1 MLGMI
6 NVESYAHSK
15 REGFEM
21 KDNIKMRSAGSLCGL
36 ENADIRN
43 VFKAMGYSDDDLAAQ
58 RPVIGVANSW
68 NTLIPGHFNLNQISE
83 QVKKGI
89 HRAGGTVCEFG
100 VIGLC
105 DALAKD
111 YFNYVLPS
119 REVICDSVEI
129 MAGGNPLD
137 GIVLL
142 ASCDKIVPGMLMAAA
157 RLDIP
162 AILVHGGPMLGGV
175 EFGGRKSD
183 STSVSEAMGM
193 YKTGKISLE
202 EYKTIEDLSCPT
214 CGSCSFMGTANTM
227 CCLTEALGM
236 SLTDGAAIP
245 AVYADRLRVAE
256 QSGEAICHLVK
267 QGITAKD
274 IITKEALENAVK
286 VCLTIGGSTNAVL
299 HLSALAYE
307 AEADIKILDAFD
319 EFSKNTPTI
328 ARVFPAANYDME
340 DFWRAGGI
348 PRVID
353 RLQSVLH
360 MDVMT
365 CTGRTMKENIE
376 RHQYRFN
383 ENNEVITT
391 MDQPFA
397 TSGGLAVLRGNL
409 APNTGISKPA
419 AIDPSVR
426 QFTGTAVVFDSEE
439 SANQAILD
447 GEIKAGH
454 VVVIRYEGPKGGPGM
469 VEMYRALKYLN
480 GMGLNTSTAVV
491 TDGRFSGTN
500 NGCFVGHISPEAAE
514 GGPLSIVENG
524 DKISIDVINNTI
536 QLHVSNGDI
545 EKRLKKW
552 QKPEPKVRKGY
563 LNLYS
568 RMASSADEGA
578 IIRHRF

>member
-1 MLGMI
+1 
-6 NVESYAHSK
+6 
-15 REGFEM
+15 
-21 KDNIKMRSAGSLCGL
+21 
-36 ENADIRN
+36 
-43 VFKAMGYSDDDLAAQ
+43 
-58 RPVIGVANSW
+58 
-68 NTLIPGHFNLNQISE
+68 
-83 QVKKGI
+83 
-89 HRAGGTVCEFG
+89 
-100 VIGLC
+100 
-105 DALAKD
+105 
-111 YFNYVLPS
+111 
-119 REVICDSVEI
+119 
-129 MAGGNPLD
+129 
-137 GIVLL
+137 
-142 ASCDKIVPGMLMAAA
+142 
-157 RLDIP
+157 
-162 AILVHGGPMLGGV
+162 
-175 EFGGRKSD
+175 
-183 STSVSEAMGM
+183 
-193 YKTGKISLE
+193 
-202 EYKTIEDLSCPT
+202 
-214 CGSCSFMGTANTM
+214 
-227 CCLTEALGM
+227 
-236 SLTDGAAIP
+236 
-245 AVYADRLRVAE
+245 
-256 QSGEAICHLVK
+256 
-267 QGITAKD
+267 
-274 IITKEALENAVK
+274 
-286 VCLTIGGSTNAVL
+286 
-299 HLSALAYE
+299 
-307 AEADIKILDAFD
+307 
-319 EFSKNTPTI
+319 
-328 ARVFPAANYDME
+328 ME

-365 CTGRTMKENIE
+365 CTGKTMKENIE

-391 MDQPFA
+391 MDKPFA

-426 QFTGTAVVFDSEE
+426 QFTGTAVVFDSEA

-447 GEIKAGH
+447 GKIKAGD

-469 VEMYRALKYLN
+469 VEMYRALKYLY

-514 GGPLSIVENG
+514 GGPLAIVEDG

-536 QLHVSNGDI
+536 HLHVSDDEI

>member
-6 NVESYAHSK
+6 NLVSYAHLK

-21 KDNIKMRSAGSLCGL
+21 KDNVKMRSAGSLCGL

-43 VFKAMGYSDDDLAAQ
+43 VFKAMGYSDDDLATE

-137 GIVLL
+137 GLVLL

-162 AILVHGGPMLGGV
+162 ALLVHGGPMLGGV

-202 EYKTIEDLSCPT
+202 EYKTVEDLSCPT

-245 AVYADRLRVAE
+245 AVYADRLRIAE

-307 AEADIKILDAFD
+307 AEADINIMDAFD

-328 ARVFPAANYDME
+328 ARVFPAADYDME

-348 PRVID
+348 PRVVD
-353 RLQSVLH
+353 RLQSLLH

-447 GEIKAGH
+447 GKIKAGD
-454 VVVIRYEGPKGGPGM
+454 VVIIRYEGPKGGPGM
-469 VEMYRALKYLN
+469 VEMYRALKYLY
-480 GMGLNTSTAVV
+480 GMGLNKSTAVV

-500 NGCFVGHISPEAAE
+500 NGCFVGHISPEAVE
-514 GGPLSIVENG
+514 GGPIAIVENG
-524 DKISIDVINNTI
+524 DKISIDVIKNTI
-536 QLHVSNGDI
+536 HLHVSDGEI

-552 QKPEPKVRKGY
+552 QKPKPKVRKGY

>member
-1 MLGMI
+1 MVRRLEE
-6 NVESYAHSK
+6 V
-15 REGFEM
+15 
-21 KDNIKMRSAGSLCGL
+21 KDEIKMKSAESLCGL

-43 VFKAMGYSDDDLAAQ
+43 VLKAVGYSDDDLTTK
-58 RPVIGVANSW
+58 RPAIGIANSW
-68 NTLIPGHFNLNQISE
+68 NTLIPGHFSLNQISE

-89 HRAGGTVCEFG
+89 HRAGGTVYEFG

-105 DALAKD
+105 DAIAKEN
-111 YFNYVLPS
+111 FNYVLPS

-129 MAGGNPLD
+129 MAGANPLD

-162 AILVHGGPMLGGV
+162 AILVNSGTMLGGI

-183 STSVSEAMGM
+183 ATSVSEALGM

-202 EYKTIEDLSCPT
+202 EYRTIEDLSCPT

-227 CCLTEALGM
+227 CCLAEAMGM

-245 AVYADRLRVAE
+245 AVYADRLRLAE
-256 QSGEAICHLVK
+256 QSGEAICNLVK
-267 QGITAKD
+267 QGITARD
-274 IITKEALENAVK
+274 IINQKSLENAVK

-299 HLSALAYE
+299 HLTALAYE
-307 AEADIKILDAFD
+307 AEADISILDAFD
-319 EFSKNTPTI
+319 VSSKNTPTI
-328 ARVFPAANYDME
+328 AKVYPAAKWDME

-348 PRVID
+348 PRVMD
-353 RLQSVLH
+353 RLRSILH
-360 MDVMT
+360 MDAMT
-365 CTGRTMKENIE
+365 CTGQSMKENIDTF
-376 RHQYRFN
+376 QYRFS
-383 ENNEVITT
+383 EKNEVIAT

-397 TSGGLAVLRGNL
+397 TSGGLAVIRGNL
-409 APNTGISKPA
+409 APKTGISKPA

-439 SANQAILD
+439 EANQAILD
-447 GEIKAGH
+447 GKIKEGN

-469 VEMYRALKYLN
+469 VEMYRALKYLY

-500 NGCFVGHISPEAAE
+500 NGCFVGHISPEASE
-514 GGPLSIVENG
+514 GGPIAIVENG
-524 DKISIDVINNTI
+524 DKISIDVINGTI
-536 QLHVSNGDI
+536 HLHVSDDEI
-545 EKRLKKW
+545 ERRLKNW
-552 QKPEPKVRKGY
+552 QEPEPKVKKGY
-563 LNLYS
+563 LSLYS
-568 RMASSADEGA
+568 RLASSADEGA
-578 IIRHRF
+578 VIKHRF

>member
-1 MLGMI
+1 MVFMLEKGGI
-6 NVESYAHSK
+6 Y
-15 REGFEM
+15 M
-21 KDNIKMRSAGSLCGL
+21 KDTMKMRSTESLCGL

-43 VFKAMGYSDDDLAAQ
+43 VLKAMGYSDDDLTRE
-58 RPVIGVANSW
+58 RPVIGIANSW

-105 DALAKD
+105 DAIAKEH
-111 YFNYVLPS
+111 FHYVLPS
-119 REVICDSVEI
+119 REVICNSVEI
-129 MAGGNPLD
+129 MAGANPLD
-137 GIVLL
+137 GIILL

-162 AILVHGGPMLGGV
+162 AILVNGGPMLGGV

-183 STSVSEAMGM
+183 ATSVSEALGM

-202 EYKTIEDLSCPT
+202 EYKMVEDLSCPT

-227 CCLTEALGM
+227 CCLTEAMGM

-245 AVYADRLRVAE
+245 AVYADRLRLAE

-274 IITKEALENAVK
+274 IINRDSLENGVK
-286 VCLTIGGSTNAVL
+286 VCLAIGGSTNAVL
-299 HLSALAYE
+299 HLTALAYE
-307 AEADIKILDAFD
+307 AEADINIMDAFD

-328 ARVFPAANYDME
+328 AKIYPAAHWDME
-340 DFWRAGGI
+340 DLWKAGGI
-348 PRVID
+348 PRVMD
-353 RLQSVLH
+353 RLQSILN

-365 CTGRTMKENIE
+365 CTGKTMKENIDGY
-376 RHQYRFN
+376 QYRFP
-383 ENNEVITT
+383 ENHEVITT

-397 TSGGLAVLRGNL
+397 TSGGLAVIRGNL
-409 APNTGISKPA
+409 APKTGISKPA

-439 SANQAILD
+439 EANQAILD
-447 GEIKAGH
+447 GKIKEGN

-469 VEMYRALKYLN
+469 VEMYRALKYLY

-500 NGCFVGHISPEAAE
+500 NGCFVGHISPEASE
-514 GGPLSIVENG
+514 GGPIAVVENG
-524 DKISIDVINNTI
+524 DKISIDVIEGTI
-536 QLHVSNGDI
+536 HLHVSDDEI
-545 EKRLKKW
+545 ERRLKNW
-552 QKPEPKVRKGY
+552 QEPEPKVKKGY
-563 LNLYS
+563 LSLYS
-568 RMASSADEGA
+568 RLASSADEGA
-578 IIRHRF
+578 IIKHRI